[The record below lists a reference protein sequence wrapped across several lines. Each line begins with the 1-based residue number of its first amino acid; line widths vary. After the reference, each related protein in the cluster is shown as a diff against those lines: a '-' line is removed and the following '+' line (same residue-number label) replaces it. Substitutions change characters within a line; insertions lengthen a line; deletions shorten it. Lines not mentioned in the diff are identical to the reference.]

1 MGIVAEVNLKK
12 EVIMPGGDR
21 TGPNAAG
28 PMTGKRLGFC
38 AGNDRTGFEM
48 NPEGNYF
55 NYASGYGRGC
65 GPGRGMRYRHGMRLG
80 RFYNVTDSEDSHVPF
95 LENEV
100 RILKD
105 QLLTLEKQVSDLK
118 NKK

>member
-1 MGIVAEVNLKK
+1 MLVVSVMGIVVEVNLKM

-48 NPEGNYF
+48 NPEGNPASYF
-55 NYASGYGRGC
+55 YWIASSKV
-65 GPGRGMRYRHGMRLG
+65 HGTP
-80 RFYNVTDSEDSHVPF
+80 FYHEI
-95 LENEV
+95 
-100 RILKD
+100 ILAK
-105 QLLTLEKQVSDLK
+105 
-118 NKK
+118 